1 MDELDQAIYT
11 RLTGGTALTALLSGT
26 AAVYSGLAPQ
36 GAALPYIVYNQQSGG
51 DENLTPSRSKSY
63 LYQIQIYSGV
73 SQAAAWAIDAQVDA
87 LLHGYTFAVGGG
99 WTNWWTAKDGELP
112 LIETKPNGD
121 VVYSVRSLYRIK
133 LGV

>member
-26 AAVYSGLAPQ
+26 AAVYAGQAPQ

-73 SQAAAWAIDAQVDA
+73 SQSAAWAIDAQVDA
-87 LLHGYTFAVGGG
+87 LLHGHTFTVGGG

-112 LIETKPNGD
+112 LIETKPSGD

>member
-26 AAVYSGLAPQ
+26 AAVYAGLAPQ
-36 GAALPYIVYNQQSGG
+36 GAVLPYIVYNQQSGG

-63 LYQIQIYSGV
+63 LYQIQCYSGV
-73 SQAAAWAIDAQVDA
+73 DWVAAWAIDAQVDA
-87 LLHGYTFAVGGG
+87 LLHGHTLSVSGG

-112 LIETKPNGD
+112 LIETRPSGD